1 MLEIHHRALL
11 REPGDRL
18 RHIDPLTWNGF
29 CRGTVP
35 LTTQHGVT
43 PVSAHQP
50 GSPYG
55 AEGQRLIDI
64 LLLTLRQ
71 DEFSLQQY
79 VDLFEPFRLS
89 IDEHGFLQRL
99 HVSMD
104 PLTDPE
110 IIDLRPRLVGR
121 YLRRVYHWRP
131 SVALIAAAMAMCG
144 LPSTQDVRQ
153 HTPR

>member
-11 REPGDRL
+11 RQPGDRL
-18 RHIDPLTWNGF
+18 RRIEPLTWDRF

-35 LTTQHGVT
+35 LTTRHGVS
-43 PVSAHQP
+43 PVPAYQPSGQP
-50 GSPYG
+50 GID
-55 AEGQRLIDI
+55 GQRLIDI

-71 DEFSLQQY
+71 DEFSSQQY

-104 PLTDPE
+104 PLADPE

-121 YLRRVYHWRP
+121 YLRRVYHWCP
-131 SVALIAAAMAMCG
+131 SAALIAAATAMCG

>member
-11 REPGDRL
+11 RLPGDQL
-18 RHIDPLTWNGF
+18 RRIDPPIWDGF

-35 LTTQHGVT
+35 LTTRHGVS
-43 PVSAHQP
+43 PAPAHQP
-50 GSPYG
+50 GQAG
-55 AEGQRLIDI
+55 LDGQRLIDI

-71 DEFSLQQY
+71 DEYPSQPY
-79 VDLFEPFRLS
+79 VELLEPFRLS

-99 HVSMD
+99 HVNVD

-121 YLRRVYHWRP
+121 YLRRAYHWRP
-131 SVALIAAAMAMCG
+131 SAALIAAAMVMCG
-144 LPSTQDVRQ
+144 LPNTQDVRQ
-153 HTPR
+153 DTPR